1 MNVRMSDLRR
11 RIWEARYLYLL
22 LLPLVAFLIFFR
34 YIPML
39 GLQIAFKK
47 YSAKLGIWGSK
58 WIGMANF
65 QRIFISPDAI
75 RAIKNTIII
84 SLSRLVF
91 EFPIPI
97 ALALLINEMPGKKL
111 KRVYQTVL
119 TFPHFLSWV
128 IVASILMNFLS
139 NTGALNSL
147 IVKLGGTSFSFLS
160 STKLFRPLLYITANW
175 KNMGYSSII
184 YIAALTAVSP
194 SLHEAAMIDGANRFQ
209 RVLHVDIPTIMPTVV
224 IMLILSA
231 GRIMSM
237 GFEKSYLMQN
247 SLNLSKSE
255 VIATFIYKKGLGSG
269 SSNDYSYATAIGM
282 FNSLVNTIMIVLVNT
297 IARRIGETSL
307 W

>member
-1 MNVRMSDLRR
+1 MWSGV
-11 RIWEARYLYLL
+11 
-22 LLPLVAFLIFFR
+22 
-34 YIPML
+34 
-39 GLQIAFKK
+39 
-47 YSAKLGIWGSK
+47 
-58 WIGMANF
+58 
-65 QRIFISPDAI
+65 
-75 RAIKNTIII
+75 
-84 SLSRLVF
+84 
-91 EFPIPI
+91 
-97 ALALLINEMPGKKL
+97 
-111 KRVYQTVL
+111 
-119 TFPHFLSWV
+119 
-128 IVASILMNFLS
+128 
-139 NTGALNSL
+139 
-147 IVKLGGTSFSFLS
+147 
-160 STKLFRPLLYITANW
+160 W
-175 KNMGYSSII
+175 KNFGYDSII